1 MNNSGDT
8 HKPAVQRT
16 TKSQGGDEAPSPPPT
31 PLYVKILCGLQRIKN
46 ISPER
51 LTGWGTIAIAI
62 VTLAIAVLAYCTL
75 KSSEESTKRSERA
88 YLFAAPNNAYNVSP
102 GSNPLQG
109 YLLIGNSGKT
119 FGRIIDW
126 QFGVNILE
134 PDNSERIESLGRLER
149 EAGNPVIWP
158 GLPHVA
164 FRTLRPVSDAE
175 FQMMQTAKGDKRIY
189 VFGFIKYRD
198 VFGDPHMTTFCHM
211 YFGKEMAPDQPTG
224 IYLETQVKYCEK
236 HNDAD

>member
-31 PLYVKILCGLQRIKN
+31 PLYVKILCGLQRIKD

-88 YLFAAPNNAYNVSP
+88 YLFAAPNNAYN
-102 GSNPLQG
+102 
-109 YLLIGNSGKT
+109 
-119 FGRIIDW
+119 
-126 QFGVNILE
+126 
-134 PDNSERIESLGRLER
+134 
-149 EAGNPVIWP
+149 
-158 GLPHVA
+158 
-164 FRTLRPVSDAE
+164 
-175 FQMMQTAKGDKRIY
+175 
-189 VFGFIKYRD
+189 
-198 VFGDPHMTTFCHM
+198 
-211 YFGKEMAPDQPTG
+211 
-224 IYLETQVKYCEK
+224 
-236 HNDAD
+236 